1 MAMRAVLA
9 RAIAAL
15 TAHGVAAAVV
25 EAAVVV
31 EAAAVVEVIP
41 ALRLVRRP
49 LGLDCG
55 IRMQQNDLSRH
66 FCVI

>member
-1 MAMRAVLA
+1 MAIRAVLA
-9 RAIAAL
+9 RAIAVL
-15 TAHGVAAAVV
+15 IAHGVAAAV
-25 EAAVVV
+25 
-31 EAAAVVEVIP
+31 EVIP
-41 ALRLVRRP
+41 ALGLVRRP

>member
-1 MAMRAVLA
+1 MAIRAVLA
-9 RAIAAL
+9 RAIAVL
-15 TAHGVAAAVV
+15 IAHGV
-25 EAAVVV
+25 
-31 EAAAVVEVIP
+31 AAAVVEVIP

>member
-9 RAIAAL
+9 RARAAL

-25 EAAVVV
+25 
-31 EAAAVVEVIP
+31 VEVIP
-41 ALRLVRRP
+41 ARRLVRRP

>member
-1 MAMRAVLA
+1 MAVRAVLA

-25 EAAVVV
+25 E
-31 EAAAVVEVIP
+31 VIP

-49 LGLDCG
+49 LGLDGG

-66 FCVI
+66 FCVS